1 MCKDHCKNKLCVEWE
16 AIAHHFLL
24 TADEVQERVDTV
36 GDSEEDKLS
45 SVGDSEEG
53 ESSSVGDS
61 EEETDPRVREEVGE
75 IVKAFSTMAVDNEMY
90 YCELDY

>member
-1 MCKDHCKNKLCVEWE
+1 M
-16 AIAHHFLL
+16 
-24 TADEVQERVDTV
+24 

-61 EEETDPRVREEVGE
+61 EEEETDPRVRKKVGE
-75 IVKAFSTMAVDNEMY
+75 IVKAFSTMAVGNES
-90 YCELDY
+90 